1 MYNQTP
7 PNNSNNTLA
16 ILGSDLNFNKPRRSV
31 YLESS
36 QSFYQRHDIRKPSKV
51 DPKQIQD
58 YQQSN
63 IRSFVVDGF
72 KPMMYLLRIIGIFPI
87 GAVGPTFQV
96 TKPLLAYSIFI
107 FLFVLGLI
115 GYIRWDKVEI
125 VRSAE
130 GRFEEAVIDYLFTI
144 YLVPILINPL
154 VWYEARK
161 QANVLTAIVD
171 FEHIY
176 NRIANKKLMI
186 NIGNAPLIFTIL
198 LPLLSCVVM
207 VVTHITMVHFRIL
220 QVLPYC
226 YVNTVTVLIGGS
238 WFMYCDMIGKTATTI
253 SEDFQKALKNVGPS
267 SNVADYRALW
277 MMLSKII
284 RDVGNC
290 FAFCVIFLCLYLFL
304 IITLTIYGLLSQIQE
319 GLGVKDIGLTVTALF
334 SIALLYFI
342 CDEAHY
348 ASNCVKSHFQKKI
361 LLVELSWM
369 NDDAQDEI
377 NMFLRATEMNPTDV
391 SVGGFFDVNRTLFKS
406 LLATMV
412 TYLVV
417 LLQFQI
423 SIPEDSTIDDN
434 VTASITT
441 SLPS

>member
-1 MYNQTP
+1 MLVPTLVRCEGKVKMYNQTP

-220 QVLPYC
+220 QVIFNPQSF
-226 YVNTVTVLIGGS
+226 N
-238 WFMYCDMIGKTATTI
+238 
-253 SEDFQKALKNVGPS
+253 KN
-267 SNVADYRALW
+267 
-277 MMLSKII
+277 II
-284 RDVGNC
+284 
-290 FAFCVIFLCLYLFL
+290 IFINYLF
-304 IITLTIYGLLSQIQE
+304 II
-319 GLGVKDIGLTVTALF
+319 D
-334 SIALLYFI
+334 
-342 CDEAHY
+342 
-348 ASNCVKSHFQKKI
+348 I
-361 LLVELSWM
+361 LLKLLFVYS
-369 NDDAQDEI
+369 NI
-377 NMFLRATEMNPTDV
+377 NTFLIPRVDFL
-391 SVGGFFDVNRTLFKS
+391 FFIKNLKGCFPV
-406 LLATMV
+406 
-412 TYLVV
+412 
-417 LLQFQI
+417 I
-423 SIPEDSTIDDN
+423 WTI
-434 VTASITT
+434 
-441 SLPS
+441 LRL